1 MNHKPCKTMDSN
13 QAILDRVDVSL
24 YIGLPAV
31 DERRLMVRLYMDM
44 HLLNIAKRSQSRWWP
59 FTRRYVVDQ
68 ECSSNT
74 TTDLISHR
82 CNGFSGR
89 EIAKMFIACRYA
101 LVMAEQGKLSMDV
114 LLETVDYKVQEHRM
128 KRSFQVTVSSSS
140 TADENDSA

>member
-1 MNHKPCKTMDSN
+1 MKLN

-44 HLLNIAKRSQSRWWP
+44 HLLNVAKRSQSRWWP

-68 ECSSNT
+68 DCSSNHT
-74 TTDLISHR
+74 MDLISNR
-82 CNGFSGR
+82 CDGFSGR

-101 LVMAEQGKLSMDV
+101 LVMAEHGMLSTNT
-114 LLETVDYKVQEHRM
+114 LLETVEYKVQEHHM
-128 KRSFQVTVSSSS
+128 KRGFQVMMSS
-140 TADENDSA
+140 TSFVNSYNA